1 MYVLWEGFTHPLKN
15 KIMNKPKAKFPSE
28 DHLIE
33 FIAWSLNIPVS
44 RINPHTDLVDDLY
57 LDQIDRDLLIAA
69 LENRFGIYLSSEE
82 VDRIDTVRDASQSL
96 QRHAA

>member
-1 MYVLWEGFTHPLKN
+1 
-15 KIMNKPKAKFPSE
+15 MNKPKAKFPSE

-57 LDQIDRDLLIAA
+57 LDQIAA